1 MRAERGQGMKFR
13 LNIEHK
19 IMIPFLTIGILT
31 ILCFGT
37 IMTWNGYVQKM
48 ERERAAAASS
58 LRALEL
64 DAGLSGSGTLL
75 LQKYRLIQNDSLY
88 LFDADGVLLLGTQ
101 PPDPDDILLETGL
114 PAFGWRACY
123 ALDRTAFWNSL
134 IEEQKYMILAT
145 IALLIVIV
153 QVSLFVSYNISE
165 PLRQLSEACRVVA
178 VGEQPVRRSP
188 QVDEYAERSD
198 EIGQLAN
205 AFQRMLADIAS
216 HTDEILRMKLLNE
229 TIVESLPLG
238 IVACSPEKEIICIN
252 SKAVEMLDQ
261 TGYLCGGQTLRQI
274 VDGIIV
280 SPKVLHDPIR
290 LQNADGRAV
299 DYEIGVWRLRTAD
312 EGEGGTL
319 CTLDEITYKKRME
332 EKLTEGEKLAYTGQL
347 AAMLAHEIRNPL
359 AGIRAGIQVIS
370 RRLESDRDRMLSTS
384 ILGEVDR
391 VNRLIEDLLHLSR
404 KRESQKVLINLPAL
418 FDELLLL
425 YAKIAQNNRIRITA
439 RVQGDP
445 PLYADESEIRQV
457 LVNLINNSIK
467 SLHSGGEIALEAHRE
482 GDSTVLTVSDTG
494 DGMDEATLRGVH
506 ASLEEGRTG
515 GGLGLSIVSRL
526 LAQNNGSFSIDTAAG
541 QGTRIT
547 IIFHTGGT
555 S

>member
-370 RRLESDRDRMLSTS
+370 RRLESGRDRMLSTS

-404 KRESQKVLINLPAL
+404 KRESQKVLINLPRSPRTTASGSPPGCRGTRRSMPT
-418 FDELLLL
+418 
-425 YAKIAQNNRIRITA
+425 NRKSGRCLSISSTTASNRSTAGGQSRWKPAGKGIRPSSLSRTPGMGWTKPPCGAYMLRWRRGVPAAGWGFRSSPACSPRITA
-439 RVQGDP
+439 LSRST
-445 PLYADESEIRQV
+445 PLPDRAPASP
-457 LVNLINNSIK
+457 S
-467 SLHSGGEIALEAHRE
+467 SSTRE
-482 GDSTVLTVSDTG
+482 GHH
-494 DGMDEATLRGVH
+494 E
-506 ASLEEGRTG
+506 
-515 GGLGLSIVSRL
+515 I
-526 LAQNNGSFSIDTAAG
+526 
-541 QGTRIT
+541 
-547 IIFHTGGT
+547 
-555 S
+555 

>member
-252 SKAVEMLDQ
+252 S
-261 TGYLCGGQTLRQI
+261 
-274 VDGIIV
+274 
-280 SPKVLHDPIR
+280 
-290 LQNADGRAV
+290 
-299 DYEIGVWRLRTAD
+299 
-312 EGEGGTL
+312 
-319 CTLDEITYKKRME
+319 
-332 EKLTEGEKLAYTGQL
+332 
-347 AAMLAHEIRNPL
+347 
-359 AGIRAGIQVIS
+359 
-370 RRLESDRDRMLSTS
+370 
-384 ILGEVDR
+384 
-391 VNRLIEDLLHLSR
+391 
-404 KRESQKVLINLPAL
+404 
-418 FDELLLL
+418 
-425 YAKIAQNNRIRITA
+425 
-439 RVQGDP
+439 
-445 PLYADESEIRQV
+445 
-457 LVNLINNSIK
+457 
-467 SLHSGGEIALEAHRE
+467 
-482 GDSTVLTVSDTG
+482 
-494 DGMDEATLRGVH
+494 
-506 ASLEEGRTG
+506 
-515 GGLGLSIVSRL
+515 
-526 LAQNNGSFSIDTAAG
+526 
-541 QGTRIT
+541 
-547 IIFHTGGT
+547 
-555 S
+555 